1 MNWTE
6 LLRGTFE
13 YQYDVASKLMAM
25 VSDDEVDWKPA
36 TGENWMTMGQLLHHI
51 TNACGSGV
59 AGFVTG
65 KWGMPEGFDPADMP
79 EDEMLP
85 SADKL
90 PTIKYLLKAQRML
103 LMDKEL
109 SLEMLG
115 RCSEERLNTEIAKA
129 PWDQM
134 EMLLGQ
140 RLLQMANH
148 LEQHKGQLFY
158 YLKLMGKPVNTMHLW
173 GV

>member
-1 MNWTE
+1 M
-6 LLRGTFE
+6 
-13 YQYDVASKLMAM
+13 
-25 VSDDEVDWKPA
+25 
-36 TGENWMTMGQLLHHI
+36 
-51 TNACGSGV
+51 
-59 AGFVTG
+59 
-65 KWGMPEGFDPADMP
+65 DM
-79 EDEMLP
+79 
-85 SADKL
+85 
-90 PTIKYLLKAQRML
+90 
-103 LMDKEL
+103 EL
-109 SLEMLG
+109 SFEMLG

>member
-6 LLRGTFE
+6 LLQSTFD
-13 YQYDVASKLMAM
+13 YQYDVASKLMAL

-36 TGENWMTMGQLLHHI
+36 TGENWMTVGQLLHHI

-65 KWGMPEGFDPADMP
+65 NWGMPEGFDPADMP
-79 EDEMLP
+79 ADEMLRP
-85 SADKL
+85 ADKL
-90 PTIKYLLKAQRML
+90 PTIKYLIKAQRML
-103 LMDKEL
+103 AMDKEL
-109 SLEMLG
+109 ALEMLG
-115 RCSEERLNTEIAKA
+115 RCSEERLNTEIAPA
-129 PWDQM
+129 PWDKM
-134 EMLLGQ
+134 EMVLGR

-158 YLKLMGKPVNTMHLW
+158 YLKLMGKPVNTSNLW